1 MRIYEMLANDDHALE
16 YFGRI
21 LASNKPWAVQGIYDE
36 LEAYGIPDG
45 EESRLFHELMP
56 EIVDWFNAV
65 YLNDDMGYMA
75 LEYAV
80 YLIENE
86 KLTALIPYVV
96 KFLRANKPGVI
107 KDLLTIIKTRQGT
120 VIAKEYFDNL
130 DKFNLGWPELEAVRK
145 SLAIKK

>member
-1 MRIYEMLANDDHALE
+1 MLANTAPALE

-21 LASNKPWAVQGIYDE
+21 LASHKPWSVQSIYDE
-36 LEAYGIPDG
+36 LDVYNIADG
-45 EESRLFHELMP
+45 KESRLFHELMP
-56 EIVDWFNAV
+56 EIVDWFTAV

-96 KFLRANKPGVI
+96 KHLRTNKDAVI
-107 KDLLTIIKTRQGT
+107 KDLLTIIKTSQGT

-130 DKFNLGWPELEAVRK
+130 DKFKLGWPELEAVRK
-145 SLAIKK
+145 SLAKT

>member
-1 MRIYEMLANDDHALE
+1 MLIREMLVNDDHALG

-21 LASNKPWAVQGIYDE
+21 LANHKPWSVQGIYDE

-56 EIVDWFNAV
+56 EIVDWFTAV

-96 KFLRANKPGVI
+96 KHLRANKDAVI

-130 DKFNLGWPELEAVRK
+130 DKFKLGWPELEAVRK
-145 SLAIKK
+145 SLAVTK

>member
-16 YFGRI
+16 FFGRI
-21 LASNKPWAVQGIYDE
+21 LASNKPWAVQGVYDE

-56 EIVDWFNAV
+56 EIVDWFHNTV
-65 YLNDDMGYMA
+65 LDPDMGYMS

-80 YLIENE
+80 HLIENE
-86 KLTALIPYVV
+86 QLTALIPYVV
-96 KFLRANKPGVI
+96 KFLKANKETVIRNLLHAI
-107 KDLLTIIKTRQGT
+107 KDSQGT
-120 VIAKEYFDNL
+120 VIIREFFENL
-130 DKFNLGWPELEAVRK
+130 DKFNLGWKELEAVRK